1 MNCCIATGR
10 AAQLMPQNGTK
21 FWFNSE
27 YKVEGACTG
36 CLFSEGHTQLQD
48 SEKGLEGILITPLML
63 MRETRSSRGDFIT
76 YRALVDADIIVRNDG
91 KEGSG
96 KIDSSYAS
104 KRWDVRGHVVKI

>member
-1 MNCCIATGR
+1 M
-10 AAQLMPQNGTK
+10 
-21 FWFNSE
+21 
-27 YKVEGACTG
+27 
-36 CLFSEGHTQLQD
+36 
-48 SEKGLEGILITPLML
+48 PLML

-104 KRWDVRGHVVKI
+104 MLSRFDKNMEAFVCEASGKFSGVPVSILKR